1 MKIGDIV
8 TVVTPAGEFV
18 GELTNDEPVI
28 LKNPRLMVS
37 GAEGKIGFAK
47 GIAASG
53 TVDPTDVMF
62 NNYIFLTDTAETIQN
77 GWKTHTGE
85 TKIQVPDEK
94 TIIT

>member
-1 MKIGDIV
+1 
-8 TVVTPAGEFV
+8 
-18 GELTNDEPVI
+18 
-28 LKNPRLMVS
+28 
-37 GAEGKIGFAK
+37 
-47 GIAASG
+47 
-53 TVDPTDVMF
+53 MF